1 VQKKRLCRPDEH
13 ERDYRVAGKDRILP
27 PDRACSAV
35 RDGTKF
41 ANYRFG
47 DGVVRASW
55 LQRPAPRLKFDNQKS
70 GKRTTREDTMRRA
83 ALLAGSVLLM
93 IGVGSAAAQEK
104 YPNKAVELIVPF
116 AAGGSTDL
124 GGRVLA
130 QQLEAKWGVPVRI
143 INKPGGNTVP
153 AVSDV
158 MRATPDGYT
167 MLMDGP
173 PQSSMLETVVK
184 NLPFKTTDRTFV
196 AIAAYTPMKFVVPYE
211 SPFKTLKDAADA
223 AKQDPSTFTW
233 TSLGG
238 AGAQDMSFRQFFKAI
253 DVDVKK
259 TRAIQLKGGSEAIT
273 MTAGGHVRLGVGSYS
288 SIAAPMDAKRIRVLA
303 VTAPERWPNLP
314 DTPTTAEAG
323 FPSIEVLYW
332 IGVSGPPNLP
342 ANIVKVWDDTLQEV
356 AKSKAYADGL
366 LKVGLLPLYRD
377 AKGMAARVE
386 KEASE
391 TRTLYAP

>member
-1 VQKKRLCRPDEH
+1 
-13 ERDYRVAGKDRILP
+13 
-27 PDRACSAV
+27 
-35 RDGTKF
+35 
-41 ANYRFG
+41 
-47 DGVVRASW
+47 
-55 LQRPAPRLKFDNQKS
+55 
-70 GKRTTREDTMRRA
+70 MRRA
-83 ALLAGSVLLM
+83 ILVASSVLLTVG
-93 IGVGSAAAQEK
+93 IGSATAQEK
-104 YPNKAVELIVPF
+104 YPTKVIELIVPF

-143 INKPGGNTVP
+143 IDKPGGNTVP

-158 MRATPDGYT
+158 MRAKPDGYT

-223 AKQDPSTFTW
+223 VKQDPTTFTW

-238 AGAQDMSFRQFFKAI
+238 AGAQDMAFRLFYKANG
-253 DVDVKK
+253 VDVSK

-273 MTAGGHVRLGVGSYS
+273 MTAGGHVKLGVGSYS
-288 SIAAPMDAKRIRVLA
+288 SIAAPLDAKRIRVLA
-303 VTAPERWPNLP
+303 VASPERWPNLP

-323 FPSIEVLYW
+323 FPSVEVLYW

-342 ANIVKVWDDTLQEV
+342 PEIVKFWNDALRDL
-356 AKSKAYADGL
+356 ANSPAYREGL

-377 AKGMAARVE
+377 SKGMAERVQ

-391 TRTLYAP
+391 TASLYAK

>member
-1 VQKKRLCRPDEH
+1 
-13 ERDYRVAGKDRILP
+13 
-27 PDRACSAV
+27 
-35 RDGTKF
+35 
-41 ANYRFG
+41 
-47 DGVVRASW
+47 
-55 LQRPAPRLKFDNQKS
+55 
-70 GKRTTREDTMRRA
+70 MRRA
-83 ALLAGSVLLM
+83 ALLAGAVALTLG
-93 IGVGSAAAQEK
+93 IGNAAAQEK
-104 YPNKAVELIVPF
+104 YPTKAVELIVPF

-153 AVSDV
+153 AVSEV
-158 MRATPDGYT
+158 MRANPDGHT

-173 PQSSMLETVVK
+173 PQSSMLETVVR

-196 AIAAYTPMKFVVPYE
+196 AIAAYTPMKFVVPHE
-211 SPFKTLKDAADA
+211 SPFKTLKDAAEA
-223 AKQDPSTFTW
+223 VQKDPNTFTW

-238 AGAQDMSFRQFFKAI
+238 AGAQDMAFRQFFKATN
-253 DVDVKK
+253 VDVKN

-288 SIAAPMDAKRIRVLA
+288 SIAAPLEAKRIRVLA
-303 VTAPERWPNLP
+303 VASPERWPNLP
-314 DTPTTAEAG
+314 DTQTTAEAG

-332 IGVSGPPNLP
+332 IGVSGPPKLP
-342 ANIVKVWDDTLQEV
+342 PHVVKVWDETLREI

-377 AKGMAARVE
+377 AKGMAERVD
-386 KEASE
+386 KEANE
-391 TRTLYAP
+391 TRSLYTQ